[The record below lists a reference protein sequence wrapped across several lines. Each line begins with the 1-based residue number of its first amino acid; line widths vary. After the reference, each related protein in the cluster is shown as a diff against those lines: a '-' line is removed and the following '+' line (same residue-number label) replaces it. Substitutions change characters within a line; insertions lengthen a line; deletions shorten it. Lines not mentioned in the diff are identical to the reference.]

1 MKNKMSNN
9 QCYKPSE
16 NMKMVWTRFK
26 SLNPI
31 DSYKGLTDVLTCQKN
46 SKKWLEDSGDICL
59 QAYIKQNKCSEYP
72 NKAKGFLEK

>member
-1 MKNKMSNN
+1 
-9 QCYKPSE
+9 
-16 NMKMVWTRFK
+16 MVWTRFK

-72 NKAKGFLEK
+72 NKAKGFWKNKEIKDSNELKEFIQKYGK